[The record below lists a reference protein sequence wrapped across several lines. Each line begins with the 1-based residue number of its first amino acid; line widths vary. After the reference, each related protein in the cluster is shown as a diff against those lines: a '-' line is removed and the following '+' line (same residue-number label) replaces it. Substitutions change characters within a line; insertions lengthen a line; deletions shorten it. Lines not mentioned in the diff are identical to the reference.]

1 MLKIVSKEVT
11 GLCSNSNPSLLRK
24 SGKKDL
30 EKFDLE
36 RVCNKWCERAPV
48 FDSFLLT
55 TCINKRTKDS
65 TWFGSLALAGSIL
78 LKQKNAEMSATASLM
93 AVLLKSKSIEVCSS
107 FYKFISL
114 HCSLPYLSM
123 IHLGTLSL
131 SIFFF
136 FLPSKFPQLVKHRIV
151 HAICLDGSS
160 LFPSKD
166 DFPVSVCQAVKLV
179 FQLG

>member
-1 MLKIVSKEVT
+1 MKSLIWSLYVT
-11 GLCSNSNPSLLRK
+11 
-24 SGKKDL
+24 SGVR
-30 EKFDLE
+30 EHQF
-36 RVCNKWCERAPV
+36 
-48 FDSFLLT
+48 FYSFLLT

-93 AVLLKSKSIEVCSS
+93 GVLLKSKSIEVCSS

-114 HCSLPYLSM
+114 HSSLPYLSM
-123 IHLGTLSL
+123 IHLGTL

-151 HAICLDGSS
+151 HAIFL
-160 LFPSKD
+160 LRMT
-166 DFPVSVCQAVKLV
+166 
-179 FQLG
+179 FQFQCVRL

>member
-1 MLKIVSKEVT
+1 MLKIVSKKVT
-11 GLCSNSNPSLLRK
+11 GLCSNSNPSLLRR
-24 SGKKDL
+24 SGQKDL
-30 EKFDLE
+30 EKFNLQL
-36 RVCNKWCERAPV
+36 VLNKWHERAPV
-48 FDSFLLT
+48 FYSFLLT

-93 AVLLKSKSIEVCSS
+93 GVLLKSKSIEVCSS
-107 FYKFISL
+107 FYKCISL
-114 HCSLPYLSM
+114 HCSLAYLSM

-136 FLPSKFPQLVKHRIV
+136 LPSKFPQLVTHRIV
-151 HAICLDGSS
+151 HAICFDGSS

-166 DFPVSVCQAVKLV
+166 NFPVSLCHALKLGV
-179 FQLG
+179 